1 MRKLVTEMRSSH
13 EHLVE
18 TDLNTYRFKKH
29 TGELLRILKHEASR
43 YFLGQKAVE
52 SLIDTTSLLVPAKQ
66 LPNSTIA
73 VSESKLSGGKV
84 PIWFSDIEQVMIDPK
99 TLALLGGIYDGS
111 TKEMT
116 DIRLQML
123 LDDYGHLFEVNVG
136 KSSGV
141 TIGLNG
147 NAFML
152 IKAGIGTADMT
163 EILCHELVHTRQIVS
178 GNSQHDDDEVAASM
192 ELEAYDYQ
200 SRIEKALVV
209 ILPKEELFSLQVLSG
224 IARSINFVRSKYAAK
239 GAPYQVTPRMK
250 QELRDRN
257 LLQHV
262 YTKAESVLEK

>member
-1 MRKLVTEMRSSH
+1 LNVQNLYFAQYQKEPGAKKVLLLAKLLQALFQSA
-13 EHLVE
+13 
-18 TDLNTYRFKKH
+18 
-29 TGELLRILKHEASR
+29 TG
-43 YFLGQKAVE
+43 
-52 SLIDTTSLLVPAKQ
+52 
-66 LPNSTIA
+66 N
-73 VSESKLSGGKV
+73 
-84 PIWFSDIEQVMIDPK
+84 
-99 TLALLGGIYDGS
+99 
-111 TKEMT
+111 
-116 DIRLQML
+116 
-123 LDDYGHLFEVNVG
+123 
-136 KSSGV
+136 
-141 TIGLNG
+141 
-147 NAFML
+147 
-152 IKAGIGTADMT
+152 
-163 EILCHELVHTRQIVS
+163 HTRQIVS